1 MTLTPIQDD
10 QTLCTVWNSRKQ
22 ESIPVKVSYQ
32 KLQQNGCKI
41 YTISK
46 VEELD

>member
-10 QTLCTVWNSRKQ
+10 QTICTVWNSRRE
-22 ESIPVKVSYQ
+22 ESISVKVSYQ

-46 VEELD
+46 VEEID

>member
-1 MTLTPIQDD
+1 MTLTLIQDD
-10 QTLCTVWNSRKQ
+10 QTLCTIWNSRRQ
-22 ESIPVKVSYQ
+22 ESVSVKVSYQ